1 MIKNQQIYN
10 IIVGL
15 QNGIDFFKLNPFHV
29 VITQKLSAY
38 ILNDCIHC

>member
-10 IIVGL
+10 IVRL
-15 QNGIDFFKLNPFHV
+15 QNVIDFFKLNPFHV